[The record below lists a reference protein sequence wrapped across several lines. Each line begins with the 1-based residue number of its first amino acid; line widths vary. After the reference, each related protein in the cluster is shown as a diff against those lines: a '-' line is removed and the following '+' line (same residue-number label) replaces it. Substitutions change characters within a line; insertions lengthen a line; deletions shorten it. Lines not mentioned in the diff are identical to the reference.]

1 MLSSVKETVT
11 EKVTAATGTV
21 ASATAAVVESTIKVV
36 ESYDKEAA
44 ERPKT
49 FGVDEGEKTES
60 KKAQQK
66 NEEAKVEA
74 AANKAEGAGEQFDE
88 SLKRLKMV
96 TGDLLD
102 LWLFEGSKGLNYL
115 KESKVYKLTDPY
127 VNYVDQFE
135 TVKTKG
141 V

>member
-1 MLSSVKETVT
+1 M
-11 EKVTAATGTV
+11 
-21 ASATAAVVESTIKVV
+21 
-36 ESYDKEAA
+36 
-44 ERPKT
+44 
-49 FGVDEGEKTES
+49 
-60 KKAQQK
+60 
-66 NEEAKVEA
+66 
-74 AANKAEGAGEQFDE
+74 AEGAGEQFDE

-102 LWLFEGSKGLNYL
+102 LWLYEGSKGLNYL